1 MTYLIAM
8 DKLTK
13 YIVTSA
19 VVSMNQETQ
28 NVEEDTEVSE
38 IGGEDNSINQN
49 ADFRI
54 ESTDSKKI

>member
-28 NVEEDTEVSE
+28 NVGEDTEVSE

>member
-1 MTYLIAM
+1 M

-28 NVEEDTEVSE
+28 NVEEDTEASE
-38 IGGEDNSINQN
+38 IGGEDNSISQN